1 MDLNN
6 STISEILGAVDRLEL
21 DPLLAI
27 NEERAGRNRKTL
39 ITALEMRIEKSL
51 PPETVILPSE
61 EDDEVPADTVV
72 KKETDSPLPP
82 ELYVSTRGIIKCR
95 LKSDSP
101 AKVTF
106 RGSVNCTFMKRV
118 KPYAVPRE
126 YWLAVLKRTGL
137 FEEIN

>member
-6 STISEILGAVDRLEL
+6 LTISEILGAVDRLEL

-39 ITALEMRIEKSL
+39 ITALEMRIEKSF

-61 EDDEVPADTVV
+61 EDELPVETV
-72 KKETDSPLPP
+72 KQETDSPLPP
-82 ELYVSTRGIIKCR
+82 ELYASTHGIINCR